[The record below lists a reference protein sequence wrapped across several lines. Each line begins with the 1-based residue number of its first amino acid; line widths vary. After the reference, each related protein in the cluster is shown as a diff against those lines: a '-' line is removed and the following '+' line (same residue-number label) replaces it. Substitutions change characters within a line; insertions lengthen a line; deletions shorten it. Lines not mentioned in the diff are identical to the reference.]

1 MSGDFFTH
9 NNQQPPLP
17 EKFLEKCR
25 ASIAMDEIKAD
36 QIQKIFSS
44 ININKGFRTGSPL
57 QE

>member
-17 EKFLEKCR
+17 KKCR

-36 QIQKIFSS
+36 QIQKIFSTM
-44 ININKGFRTGSPL
+44 NKGFRTGSPL

>member
-17 EKFLEKCR
+17 EKCR